1 MCVVRSGQSFG
12 RAAVNRRPGLETELR
27 LHPQESYITRH
38 ELSLCRTS
46 VIAGGN
52 PWLKS
57 FSGQPRNTRGH
68 HVSPRYSI
76 VPGAAGYDARLT
88 DFDCRVLLCIGRHTN
103 AQGWCSISQKKLAAA
118 LGKSRE
124 ATNRS
129 IARLTKLQ
137 YLQKHDYRAAEHGD
151 KRQNICVYRVMMD
164 AALPPE
170 VPMPENDLVIPGSQP
185 LVTVPSQ
192 PLVTGG
198 SQHNDLFSPSSQRDN
213 NLKSESCSGGP
224 CKKYASE
231 LSRGAAPTEEEDFQE
246 LALSFKRLDENHFLA
261 PVLFKSEAY
270 AQLGDMCKRWTP
282 RYVEKAICNALTETK
297 VSRKMRRG
305 GIRAWSYFEGIVRDW
320 AARHEAAKIGV
331 ELEECPW

>member
-1 MCVVRSGQSFG
+1 
-12 RAAVNRRPGLETELR
+12 L
-27 LHPQESYITRH
+27 
-38 ELSLCRTS
+38 
-46 VIAGGN
+46 
-52 PWLKS
+52 
-57 FSGQPRNTRGH
+57 
-68 HVSPRYSI
+68 SPRYSI

-198 SQHNDLFSPSSQRDN
+198 SQHNDLSFSSSQKDN
-213 NLKSESCSGGP
+213 VLHAEQDREVR
-224 CKKYASE
+224 CKKYATQ
-231 LSRGAAPTEEEDFQE
+231 LSRTATAEEDVQRF
-246 LALSFKRLDENHFLA
+246 AIAMKKLDENACLA
-261 PVLFKSEAY
+261 PVLFNPPAY
-270 AQLGDMCKRWTP
+270 AELGAMMDNFGAP
-282 RYVEKAICNALTETK
+282 SVEEAIREIVIRQKTDGKA
-297 VSRKMRRG
+297 RRG
-305 GIRAWSYFEGIVRDW
+305 GIRSWHYFANEVASVVAKRATQ
-320 AARHEAAKIGV
+320 AAEIAAKLAAAKIDV
-331 ELEECPW
+331 EECPF